1 MKPTRREILYGAAA
15 MTAGWACSQDETPT
29 TPVPAGPYRFRLAI
43 CNETFDGWSFADA
56 CKGTVRTGYE
66 AIEIGPH
73 VLSDDPCS
81 ISPKRRREMRGI
93 MASEGVV
100 CVGIH
105 NILKAPAWLHVTTPD
120 QGRRAKSWDYFRGL
134 IDLCA
139 DLGGDGLMIFGS
151 SRQRNTVDGA
161 TREEATDRL
170 AAGLAEVAPHA
181 EARGVQI
188 LMEPLAPHLCDVVNT
203 LDEAVAIVEQVGS
216 PAVQSMF
223 DTHNAVAET
232 LPHDEAVKKH
242 YNYIKHIHINE
253 MDGRHPGTGS
263 YDFKPV
269 LQALKDKRYQG
280 WVSLEVFNFDHGP
293 ENIALD
299 SEKFIRNLE
308 EELT

>member
-1 MKPTRREILYGAAA
+1 MNPTRREILYGAAA
-15 MTAGWACSQDETPT
+15 MAAGWACSQGEAPQNAA
-29 TPVPAGPYRFRLAI
+29 PAEPYRFRLAI

-56 CKGTVRTGYE
+56 CKGAVRTGYE

-81 ISPKRRREMRGI
+81 LSSGRRKEMRGI
-93 MASEGVV
+93 MASEGVA

-120 QGRRAKSWDYFRGL
+120 EGRRTKSWDYFRGL

-139 DLGGDGLMIFGS
+139 DLGDNGLMIFGS
-151 SRQRNTVDGA
+151 SKQRNTVDGA
-161 TREEATDRL
+161 TREEAMDRL
-170 AAGLAEVAPHA
+170 AAGLAGVAPHA
-181 EARGVQI
+181 EAKGVQI
-188 LMEPLAPHLCDVVNT
+188 LMEPLAPHLCDVVNN

-232 LPHDEAVKKH
+232 LPHDEAIKKH
-242 YNYIKHIHINE
+242 YKYIKHVHINE

-293 ENIALD
+293 ENIAVD